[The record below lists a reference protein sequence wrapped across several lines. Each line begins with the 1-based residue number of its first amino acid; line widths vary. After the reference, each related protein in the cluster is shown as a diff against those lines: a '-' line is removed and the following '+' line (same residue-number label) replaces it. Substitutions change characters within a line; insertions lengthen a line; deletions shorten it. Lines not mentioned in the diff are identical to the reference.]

1 MTIGYSIDHTE
12 DVKGQASNLHATRDV
27 RAANGQS
34 SSSYCSDLSLVD
46 FQWGRLTTRR
56 FTQSWRSR
64 ALNRLYGRKLYW
76 RQLHVRARVRCGLAP
91 QERRIEKTWVT
102 VYSIFIRG
110 VACF

>member
-12 DVKGQASNLHATRDV
+12 DVKGQESNLHATRDV

-64 ALNRLYGRKLYW
+64 ALTVSTVENTTGVSCTYG
-76 RQLHVRARVRCGLAP
+76 QGL
-91 QERRIEKTWVT
+91 
-102 VYSIFIRG
+102 G
-110 VACF
+110 VV